1 MINCCRTP
9 EDLTAIGIKK
19 PHHRKKLKSEIDKL
33 QLCDW
38 LPQHLPSSVE
48 ELMHLLNLSQYTA
61 SLLAQGY
68 TQVKDVLSISIEDLE
83 DIGFYQLGHQKRL
96 LLGIR
101 RVKEVRGGKFPQLS
115 PASAPA
121 TVTTEYQ
128 PEEVAMSSLPPTLA
142 TKQSFSSFHG
152 VPGMSPHVEL
162 TFLL

>member
-1 MINCCRTP
+1 
-9 EDLTAIGIKK
+9 
-19 PHHRKKLKSEIDKL
+19 
-33 QLCDW
+33 
-38 LPQHLPSSVE
+38 
-48 ELMHLLNLSQYTA
+48 MHLLNLSQYTA

-101 RVKEVRGGKFPQLS
+101 RVKEVRGGKFPTLS
-115 PASAPA
+115 PALAPA

-152 VPGMSPHVEL
+152 VPGRQSTCPVYFPPLISNM
-162 TFLL
+162 